1 MYLLDKSSDA
11 TKNNDNSKC
20 IKFKNKNKIVKRTN
34 NEIEYDIK
42 HRFVNE
48 RMNFHLRDQVILI
61 ALNIT
66 KMFDLGI
73 R

>member
-1 MYLLDKSSDA
+1 M
-11 TKNNDNSKC
+11 
-20 IKFKNKNKIVKRTN
+20 
-34 NEIEYDIK
+34 YDIK